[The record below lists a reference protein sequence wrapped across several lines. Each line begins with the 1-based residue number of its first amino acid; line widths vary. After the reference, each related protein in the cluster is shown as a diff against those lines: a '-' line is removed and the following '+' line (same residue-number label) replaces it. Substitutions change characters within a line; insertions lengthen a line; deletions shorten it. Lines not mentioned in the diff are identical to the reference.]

1 MLFVHRGET
10 NTIQILIYPLANSKN
25 KELLNGFHT
34 KGMTTTYLVLLIVVS
49 SYTIKSTSTIR
60 KDGSKPL
67 RHLSLLSNIKTKNVD
82 GGSSREKTTSENAL
96 GTILIA

>member
-1 MLFVHRGET
+1 M
-10 NTIQILIYPLANSKN
+10 
-25 KELLNGFHT
+25 
-34 KGMTTTYLVLLIVVS
+34 
-49 SYTIKSTSTIR
+49 IKSTSTFLE
-60 KDGSKPL
+60 DGSKPL